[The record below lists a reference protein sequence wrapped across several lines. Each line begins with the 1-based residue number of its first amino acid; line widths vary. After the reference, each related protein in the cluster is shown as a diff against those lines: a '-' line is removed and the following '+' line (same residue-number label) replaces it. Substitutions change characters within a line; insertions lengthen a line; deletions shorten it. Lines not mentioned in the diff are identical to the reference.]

1 VRQQTGLFRKLSLGG
16 LVSAVVAATIGV
28 TAAGPAGAAQSLRL
42 QYRTSATGATADQ
55 VEPWFDLVNDGSSA
69 VPLSG
74 VRIRYYFKADSPSQQ
89 YRFACSWAVISCS
102 TVTGAFGAISPGTAT
117 ADRYLEVG
125 FTSGTLA
132 AGAHTGDM
140 QLRFYRSDWQ
150 TITQSDDYSFGP
162 SRTSYGDWSKVTVYQ
177 NGGLVWGTAPA
188 GGGPSPTP
196 TPTVT
201 PPPGGNAGVVFDDF
215 NYSGS
220 DDPNI
225 TAHHWTVR
233 TSSGGPGVPGA
244 SWPKGNISF
253 PAITTGNQALQ
264 LKAVSDGTAAGTQQ
278 AEFLHQRKFLEGTYA
293 ARVKFADA
301 PVSGPD
307 GDNIVETFFTITPL
321 AADLDPNYSEQDFEY
336 LPNGGWG
343 EPGSIMYTTSW
354 ETYRNDPWLAV
365 NVHNEVRASYDGW
378 HDLVLQVAGGQI
390 KYYIDG
396 ALFAQHGD
404 IYYPETVQS
413 VNFNLWFI
421 SGGLVGS
428 ATQRAYVQQI
438 DWFYHA
444 KNEVVAPGDVVN
456 RVNGYR
462 SSSTRW
468 VDTVPAP

>member
-1 VRQQTGLFRKLSLGG
+1 MKLLLGG
-16 LVSAVVAATIGV
+16 LAAALLAATAGL
-28 TAAGPAGAAQSLRL
+28 ASAGPAGAAQSLRL
-42 QYRTSATGATADQ
+42 QYKTSATGATADQ
-55 VEPWFDLVNDGSSA
+55 VEPWFTVVNDGASA

-74 VRIRYYFKADSPSQQ
+74 VKIRYYFKADSAAQQ
-89 YRFACSWAVISCS
+89 YRFACSWAVVSCS
-102 TVTGAFGAISPGTAT
+102 TVTGTFGTVSPGTAT

-125 FTSGTLA
+125 FTSGSLA
-132 AGAHTGDM
+132 PRASTGDL

-150 TITQSDDYSFGP
+150 RITQSDDYSF
-162 SRTSYGDWSKVTVYQ
+162 SAARTTYADWDKVTVYQ
-177 NGGLVWGTAPA
+177 NGALAWGTAPA
-188 GGGPSPTP
+188 GGNPSP

-201 PPPGGNAGVVFDDF
+201 PTVSPPPTGNAGVVFDDF
-215 NYSGS
+215 NYANA
-220 DDPNI
+220 DDANI

-233 TSSGGPGVPGA
+233 TNSGGPGVPGA
-244 SWPKGNISF
+244 SWPKNNISF
-253 PAITTGNQALQ
+253 PSIATGNQALQ

-293 ARVKFADA
+293 ARVKFSDA
-301 PVSGPD
+301 PLSGPD

-321 AADLDPNYSEQDFEY
+321 NADLDPDYSEQDFEY

-343 EPGSIMYTTSW
+343 EQGNIMYTTSW

-378 HDLVLQVAGGQI
+378 HDLVLQVSGGKI
-390 KYYIDG
+390 RYYIDG
-396 ALFAQHGD
+396 ALFAEHGD

-428 ATQRAYVQQI
+428 STQRTYVQQV
-438 DWFYHA
+438 DWFFHA
-444 KNEVVAPGDVVN
+444 KNEVVSPSQVVD

-462 SSSTRW
+462 ASSTRW
-468 VDTVPAP
+468 VDTVPGS